1 MYQKSFGNSLQV
13 LAFFSDAHNFPEIQI
28 CVYTS
33 IIQSINSLIHH
44 RFIPL
49 VPNLSATLGSF
60 FSAIEISYSPSLSSY
75 IPVVFK
81 VLIFIFVLLNK
92 SF

>member
-13 LAFFSDAHNFPEIQI
+13 LAFFSNAHNFPEIQI

-49 VPNLSATLGSF
+49 VPNLSTTLGNF
-60 FSAIEISYSPSLSSY
+60 FGAIGINYSPTLSSY
-75 IPVVFK
+75 IPVFN
-81 VLIFIFVLLNK
+81 VLIFILVLLNK